1 MVHLCMSVWMS
12 FPSMTWI
19 FKVNRRKEKT
29 FECFSINNHYFQV
42 IHYTPSTTAIFRF
55 QSGQLSTQATFVHPV
70 FYGHC
75 VIQGVLL
82 SFNSMLGSIQQE
94 QNIDFV
100 DKHNLTS
107 SHWVTPYF
115 DWRQLTQSAIQSCRK
130 ISMSDGNWCIWTC
143 PFLILFETV
152 PWDEGS
158 ILDLQLFKLPS
169 WLILVLYHHFHFEN
183 SYKMSFF

>member
-1 MVHLCMSVWMS
+1 MSVWMS

-42 IHYTPSTTAIFRF
+42 IHYTPSTTDIFRF

-130 ISMSDGNWCIWTC
+130 ISMSDGNCC
-143 PFLILFETV
+143 LFDV
-152 PWDEGS
+152 FGH
-158 ILDLQLFKLPS
+158 
-169 WLILVLYHHFHFEN
+169 VHFWN
-183 SYKMSFF
+183 SSLRWG